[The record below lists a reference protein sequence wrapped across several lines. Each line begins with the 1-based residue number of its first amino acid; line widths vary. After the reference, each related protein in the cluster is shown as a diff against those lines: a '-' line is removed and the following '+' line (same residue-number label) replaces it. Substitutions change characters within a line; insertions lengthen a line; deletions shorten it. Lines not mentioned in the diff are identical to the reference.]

1 MSTYIWQ
8 GKSRQGE
15 DKRGELVADNAA
27 VVRLQLRK
35 MGIQPGRVQEKRDQA
50 VKRLAFRKKIPQK
63 LIVIFTRQFA
73 TMINAGL
80 PLVQCL
86 SILASQQENAAL
98 TNVITQVK
106 GDVESGQ
113 SLNEAL
119 KKHPRVFDELYT
131 NLVEAGETGGILD
144 VILNRLSTY
153 IEKSQKLKKKVKGAL
168 VYPAVVTGVAVAVT
182 AVILLFVIPVFEKM
196 FSEVGQSLPAPTR
209 FVINLSR
216 FVSNN
221 FLFIVAGVA
230 AFIYLLRRIYRTQKG
245 KYLMDDLFLKLPIF
259 GMLLRKVAVAKFSR
273 TFGTMVSSG
282 VPILEAMDI
291 VAKSSGNKV
300 VEKAIYK
307 ARESIAQGRTI
318 SEPLEESKV
327 FPPMVTQMIGVGEA
341 SGELDTM
348 LNKIADF
355 YDDDI
360 DAAVNNLTS
369 MMEPIMMVVLGGIVG
384 GLVISMY
391 LPIFKMGEAITG

>member
-8 GKSRQGE
+8 GKSKQGE
-15 DKRGELVADNAA
+15 DKRGELVADNPA

-35 MGIQPGRVQEKRDQA
+35 MGIQPGRIQEKREQS
-50 VKRLAFRKKIPQK
+50 VKRFAFRKKIPQK

-80 PLVQCL
+80 PLIQCL
-86 SILASQQENAAL
+86 NILATQQENAAFA
-98 TNVITQVK
+98 NVITKVK

-113 SLNEAL
+113 SLTEAL
-119 KKHPRVFDELYT
+119 KKHPKVFDELYT
-131 NLVEAGETGGILD
+131 NLVQAGETGGILD
-144 VILNRLSTY
+144 VILNRLSAY
-153 IEKSQKLKKKVKGAL
+153 IEKSQKLKKKVKGAM
-168 VYPAVVTGVAVAVT
+168 VYPGVVSGVAVAVT
-182 AVILLFVIPVFEKM
+182 SVILLFVIPVFEKM

-216 FVSNN
+216 FVTNN
-221 FLFIVAGVA
+221 VFYILIGAA
-230 AFIYLLRRIYRTQKG
+230 AFIYILRRIYRTEKG

-307 ARESIAQGRTI
+307 ARGSIAQGRTI

-327 FPPMVTQMIGVGEA
+327 FPRMVTQMIGVGEA

-355 YDDDI
+355 YDDDV

>member
-1 MSTYIWQ
+1 MPTYTWQ
-8 GKSRQGE
+8 GKSRQG
-15 DKRGELVADNAA
+15 DIKRGELVAENPA

-35 MGIQPGRVQEKRDQA
+35 MGIEPSRLQEKRE
-50 VKRLAFRKKIPQK
+50 VSGKKLSFRRKIPRK
-63 LIVIFTRQFA
+63 LIVVFTRQFA

-80 PLVQCL
+80 PLIQCL
-86 SILASQQENAAL
+86 NILAVQQENVAFA
-98 TNVITQVK
+98 NVITKVK

-131 NLVEAGETGGILD
+131 NLVQAGETGGILD
-144 VILNRLSTY
+144 TILNRLSGY
-153 IEKSQKLKKKVKGAL
+153 IEKSEKLKKKVRGAM
-168 VYPAVVTGVAVAVT
+168 VYPAVVSGVAVAVT

-196 FSEVGQSLPAPTR
+196 FSEVGQSLPAPTQ
-209 FVINLSR
+209 FVIALSR
-216 FVSNN
+216 FVSSN
-221 FLFIVAGVA
+221 FIYILIGAA
-230 AFIYLLRRIYRTQKG
+230 AFIYILRRIYRTEKG
-245 KYLMDDLFLKLPIF
+245 KYLMDDLFLKLPVF
-259 GMLLRKVAVAKFSR
+259 GMLLRKVAVAKFAR

-307 ARESIAQGRTI
+307 ARASIAQGRTI
-318 SEPLEESKV
+318 SEPLMESRV

-355 YDDDI
+355 YDDDV
-360 DAAVNNLTS
+360 DSAVNNLTS
-369 MMEPIMMVVLGGIVG
+369 MMEPVMMIVLGGIVG

>member
-1 MSTYIWQ
+1 MPTYSWQ
-8 GKSRQGE
+8 GKSKQGE
-15 DKRGELVADNAA
+15 VKRGEMVADNAA
-27 VVRLQLRK
+27 VARLQLRK
-35 MGIQPGRVQEKRDQA
+35 MGIQPNRLQEKREQST
-50 VKRLAFRKKIPQK
+50 KKFSFRKKIPKK
-63 LIVIFTRQFA
+63 LIVVFTRQFS

-80 PLVQCL
+80 PLIQCL
-86 SILASQQENAAL
+86 NILAVQQENVAFA
-98 TNVITQVK
+98 NVIIQVK

-119 KKHPRVFDELYT
+119 KKHPKVFDELFT
-131 NLVEAGETGGILD
+131 NLVQAGETGGILD
-144 VILNRLSTY
+144 LILNRLSNY
-153 IEKSQKLKKKVKGAL
+153 IEKSEKLKKKVRGAM
-168 VYPAVVTGVAVAVT
+168 VYPGVVTGVAVAVT

-196 FSEVGQSLPAPTR
+196 FSEVGQSLPAPTQ
-209 FVINLSR
+209 FVISLSR

-221 FLFIVAGVA
+221 FFYMVIGAV
-230 AFIYLLRRIYRTQKG
+230 AFIYFLRRIYRTEKG

-259 GMLLRKVAVAKFSR
+259 GMLLRKVAVAKFTR

-307 ARESIAQGRTI
+307 ARASIAQGRTI
-318 SEPLEESKV
+318 SEPLAESKV

-355 YDDDI
+355 YDDDV
-360 DAAVNNLTS
+360 DAAVSNLTS
-369 MMEPIMMVVLGGIVG
+369 MMEPVMMVVLGGIVG

>member
-1 MSTYIWQ
+1 MPNYIWE
-8 GKSRQGE
+8 GKSKQGE
-15 DKRGELVADNAA
+15 TKKGELVADNPAIA
-27 VVRLQLRK
+27 RLQLRK
-35 MGIQPGRVQEKRDQA
+35 LGIQPGRIQEKREKSA
-50 VKRLAFRKKIPQK
+50 KKFTVRKKIPKK
-63 LIVIFTRQFA
+63 LIVVFTRQFA

-86 SILASQQENAAL
+86 NILANQQENAAFS
-98 TNVITQVK
+98 NVITQIK
-106 GDVESGQ
+106 GDVESGK
-113 SLNEAL
+113 SLAEAL
-119 KKHPRVFDELYT
+119 KNHPRVFDQLYT

-144 VILNRLSTY
+144 VILNRLSSY
-153 IEKSQKLKKKVKGAL
+153 IEKTERLKKKVKGAM
-168 VYPAVVTGVAVAVT
+168 VYPAVVSGVAVVVT
-182 AVILLFVIPVFEKM
+182 AVILIFVIPIFEKM
-196 FSEVGQSLPAPTR
+196 FSEVGQALPAPTQ
-209 FVINLSR
+209 FVIALSR

-221 FLFIVAGVA
+221 FIYIILGSG
-230 AFIYLLRRIYRTQKG
+230 AFIYLLRRFYRTEKG
-245 KYLMDDLFLKLPIF
+245 KYLMDDLSLKLPIF
-259 GMLLRKVAVAKFSR
+259 GMLLRKVAVAKFTR

-291 VAKSSGNKV
+291 VARSAGNKV
-300 VEKAIYK
+300 VEKAIFK
-307 ARESIAQGRTI
+307 ARGSIAQGRTI
-318 SEPLEESKV
+318 SEPLAESGV

-355 YDDDI
+355 YDEDV
-360 DAAVNNLTS
+360 DAAVNTLTS

>member
-1 MSTYIWQ
+1 M
-8 GKSRQGE
+8 
-15 DKRGELVADNAA
+15 ADNLA
-27 VVRLQLRK
+27 VARLQLRK
-35 MGIQPGRVQEKRDQA
+35 LHIQSIQLRVKKKASTQQFSLRKGIS
-50 VKRLAFRKKIPQK
+50 QK
-63 LIVIFTRQFA
+63 LVVVFTRQFA

-86 SILASQQENAAL
+86 TILANQQDNKAL
-98 TNVITQVK
+98 ANVINQVK

-113 SLNEAL
+113 SLAEAL
-119 KKHPRVFDELYT
+119 VKHPKVFNALYT
-131 NLVEAGETGGILD
+131 NLVEAGEAGGSLD

-153 IEKSQKLKKKVKGAL
+153 IEKSEKLKKKVKSAM
-168 VYPAVVTGVAVAVT
+168 VYPAVVTGVAVVVT
-182 AVILLFVIPVFEKM
+182 AVILIFVIPVFEKM
-196 FSEVGQSLPAPTR
+196 FSDVGQALPTPTR
-209 FVINLSR
+209 IVIALSR
-216 FVSNN
+216 FVSTNIIYMGLGTGFFI
-221 FLFIVAGVA
+221 FLF
-230 AFIYLLRRIYRTQKG
+230 RRIHKTEKG
-245 KYLMDDLFLKLPIF
+245 KYLIDEWLLKLPIF

-307 ARESIAQGRTI
+307 ARASIAQGKTI
-318 SEPLEESKV
+318 AEPLEESKV
-327 FPPMVTQMIGVGEA
+327 FPPMVTQMIAVGEA

-355 YDDDI
+355 YDDDV
-360 DAAVNNLTS
+360 DAAVNTLTS
-369 MMEPIMMVVLGGIVG
+369 MMEPIMMIVLGGIVG
-384 GLVISMY
+384 GLVVSMY

>member
-1 MSTYIWQ
+1 MPTYIWQ
-8 GKSRQGE
+8 GKSKQGE
-15 DKRGELVADNAA
+15 DKKGELVADNPA
-27 VVRLQLRK
+27 VIRLQLRK
-35 MGIQPGRVQEKRDQA
+35 MGIQPGRIHEKREQS
-50 VKRLAFRKKIPQK
+50 VKRFAFRKKIPKK

-80 PLVQCL
+80 PLLQCL
-86 SILASQQENAAL
+86 NILAAQQENAAFS
-98 TNVITQVK
+98 NVITQVK

-119 KKHPRVFDELYT
+119 KKHPKVFDELYT
-131 NLVEAGETGGILD
+131 NLVQAGETGGILD
-144 VILNRLSTY
+144 VILNRLSNY
-153 IEKSQKLKKKVKGAL
+153 IEKSEKLKKKVKGAM
-168 VYPAVVTGVAVAVT
+168 VYPGVVTSVAVLVT
-182 AVILLFVIPVFEKM
+182 AVILIFVIPVFEKM

-209 FVINLSR
+209 FVISLSR
-216 FVSNN
+216 FVTNN
-221 FLFIVAGVA
+221 IIYIIIGVG
-230 AFIYLLRRIYRTQKG
+230 AFMYLLRRIYRTEKG
-245 KYLMDDLFLKLPIF
+245 KYLMDDLFLRLPIF
-259 GMLLRKVAVAKFSR
+259 GLLLRKVAVAKFSR

-300 VEKAIYK
+300 VEKAIYR
-307 ARESIAQGRTI
+307 ARGSIAQGRTI
-318 SEPLEESKV
+318 SEPLAESKV

-355 YDDDI
+355 YDDDV
-360 DAAVNNLTS
+360 DAAINNLTS
-369 MMEPIMMVVLGGIVG
+369 MMEPVMMVVLGGIVG

>member
-1 MSTYIWQ
+1 MPTYIWQ

-15 DKRGELVADNAA
+15 IKKGEIVADNPA
-27 VVRLQLRK
+27 VARLQLRK
-35 MGIQPGRVQEKRDQA
+35 MGLQPDRVQEKREESAKKLA
-50 VKRLAFRKKIPQK
+50 VRKKIPKK
-63 LIVIFTRQFA
+63 LIVVFTRQFA

-86 SILASQQENAAL
+86 NILALQQENAAFA
-98 TNVITQVK
+98 NVITRVK

-113 SLNEAL
+113 ALNEAL
-119 KKHPRVFDELYT
+119 KKHPKVFDDLYT
-131 NLVEAGETGGILD
+131 NLVQAGETGGILD
-144 VILNRLSTY
+144 LILNRLSSY
-153 IEKSQKLKKKVKGAL
+153 IEKSEKLKKKVKGAM
-168 VYPAVVTGVAVAVT
+168 VYPGVVSGIAVFVT
-182 AVILLFVIPVFEKM
+182 AVILIFVIPVFEKM
-196 FSEVGQSLPAPTR
+196 FSEVGQSLPAPTQ

-216 FVSNN
+216 FVTNN
-221 FLFIVAGVA
+221 IIYIIIAMA
-230 AFIYLLRRIYRTQKG
+230 ALIYLLRRVYRTEKG

-259 GMLLRKVAVAKFSR
+259 GMLLRKVAVAKFTR

-291 VAKSSGNKV
+291 VAKSAGNKV

-307 ARESIAQGRTI
+307 ARASIAQGRTI
-318 SEPLEESKV
+318 SEPLAESKV

-355 YDDDI
+355 YDDDV

-369 MMEPIMMVVLGGIVG
+369 MMEPVMMVVLGGIVG

>member
-1 MSTYIWQ
+1 MPNYTWE
-8 GKSRQGE
+8 GKSKQGE
-15 DKRGELVADNAA
+15 TKKGELVADNPAI
-27 VVRLQLRK
+27 VRLQLRK
-35 MGIQPGRVQEKRDQA
+35 MGILPGRIQEKRA
-50 VKRLAFRKKIPQK
+50 KPANKFTVRKKIPKK
-63 LIVIFTRQFA
+63 LIVVFTRQFA

-86 SILASQQENAAL
+86 NILANQQENAAFS
-98 TNVITQVK
+98 NVITQIK
-106 GDVESGQ
+106 GDVESGK
-113 SLNEAL
+113 SLAEAL
-119 KKHPRVFDELYT
+119 KNHPRVFDQLYT

-144 VILNRLSTY
+144 VILNRLSSY
-153 IEKSQKLKKKVKGAL
+153 IEKTEKLKKKVKGAM
-168 VYPAVVTGVAVAVT
+168 VYPAVVSGVAVVVT
-182 AVILLFVIPVFEKM
+182 AVILLFVIPIFEKM
-196 FSEVGQSLPAPTR
+196 FSEVGQALPAPTQ
-209 FVINLSR
+209 FVIALSR

-221 FLFIVAGVA
+221 FIYIILGFG
-230 AFIYLLRRIYRTQKG
+230 AFIYLLRRFYRTEKG

-259 GMLLRKVAVAKFSR
+259 GILLRKVAVAKFTR

-291 VAKSSGNKV
+291 VARSAGNKV
-300 VEKAIYK
+300 VEKAIFK
-307 ARESIAQGRTI
+307 ARGSIAQGRTI
-318 SEPLEESKV
+318 SEPLAESRV

-355 YDDDI
+355 YDDDV
-360 DAAVNNLTS
+360 DAAVNTLTS